1 MAELGLVIKKKKIKT
16 TQGKGYLAAFF
27 GIVVMSY
34 FTAPLGAKL
43 AHKLPANQLKRLL
56 GLLLIIL
63 AIKMFF
69 FPK

>member
-16 TQGKGYLAAFF
+16 TQGKGYLAAFL

-69 FPK
+69 FSK